1 MTEVESFQD
10 SSLSAGFSRMFI
22 ATGMLIVAL
31 VLGHMGSSYRST
43 RTVRLDRRLAYIG
56 LLAFMLAGAVVF
68 FG

>member
-1 MTEVESFQD
+1 
-10 SSLSAGFSRMFI
+10 MFI